1 MLVLY
6 RGYLFIDLFC
16 LIVNYIIDGLFYKVD
31 ILYLNLFFFYIFY
44 EILE

>member
-6 RGYLFIDLFC
+6 RGHLLTDLFC
-16 LIVNYIIDGLFYKVD
+16 LIVNYITDGLFHKVD
-31 ILYLNLFFFYIFY
+31 ILYLNLFFLHISY